1 MKLIFILSTLWLFS
15 ALSVCA
21 QHADDNRYEGTGLQA
36 YLEFCLSQR
45 EAMQKKST
53 DQLRECIEEST
64 QSEFRFNDVRI
75 LMQELGDDLEEVIV
89 PGVPKVSM
97 EYTPDY
103 VDQLLMHDTDYRDDE
118 LEGPALMRD
127 AEAANCLYT
136 HKALGP
142 KQAGVYRIQ
151 CAGENRLICVPSPD
165 GLVSVNVSSESG
177 MDEPLNLDNTATD
190 ERPYTDIAWEMDDEG
205 SVLITVRNLSDKP
218 ISFVL
223 AME

>member
-1 MKLIFILSTLWLFS
+1 MKLRFILSTLWLLS

-165 GLVSVNVSSESG
+165 GLVSVNVSSTTRRPTSVPTPTSPG
-177 MDEPLNLDNTATD
+177 RWTTKAASSSPCATSATSPSPLCWPWNRQ
-190 ERPYTDIAWEMDDEG
+190 RPKREA
-205 SVLITVRNLSDKP
+205 
-218 ISFVL
+218 
-223 AME
+223 